1 MTGRRPLTYAESGVD
16 IIAEELAIKALTR
29 HFKYK
34 REGFGA
40 PINVK
45 MGYAGLLDL
54 GDYALGI
61 TIDGVGSKVLV
72 ATEMGNWR
80 TIGIDCVAMNVN
92 DLYAMGLEP
101 IAFVDYLAMENV
113 EPSITDQIGEGLENG
128 GKVANIS
135 IVGGE
140 TASLPEII
148 RGFDLAGACIG
159 IAKKSAVV
167 TGEKIEEGDAIIGI
181 PSSGIHSNGL
191 TLARKLLVKYSYYK
205 RYEGMERILGEELLV
220 PTRIYTEVMHIVEK
234 CKVHGL
240 AHITGGGLLNLRRLT
255 HLGFDI
261 SDPLEPQA
269 IFKMIYSEGVD
280 IEEMYKTFNMGMG
293 FVIVVPVPEIER
305 TMELSGDAKLVG
317 TIQGSGIKIKTDE
330 GYVEIVK

>member
-1 MTGRRPLTYAESGVD
+1 M
-16 IIAEELAIKALTR
+16 
-29 HFKYK
+29 
-34 REGFGA
+34 
-40 PINVK
+40 
-45 MGYAGLLDL
+45 
-54 GDYALGI
+54 
-61 TIDGVGSKVLV
+61 
-72 ATEMGNWR
+72 
-80 TIGIDCVAMNVN
+80 
-92 DLYAMGLEP
+92 
-101 IAFVDYLAMENV
+101 
-113 EPSITDQIGEGLENG
+113 QI
-128 GKVANIS
+128 VS

-220 PTRIYTEVMHIVEK
+220 PTRIYTEVIDIVKK
-234 CKVHGL
+234 CTVHGL
-240 AHITGGGLLNLRRLT
+240 AHITGGGILNLRRLT

-280 IEEMYKTFNMGMG
+280 VEEMYKTFNMGMG
-293 FVIVVPVPEIER
+293 FVIVVPGSEIKR
-305 TMELSGDAKLVG
+305 TMELSDDVKLVG
-317 TIQGSGIKIKTDE
+317 TIQGNGIKIKTGDR
-330 GYVEIVK
+330 YVEIVK